1 WIAQRILALGRPHT
15 ASFAY
20 AKGNSIKDAAALH
33 CGCRWLIKL
42 DVRRFFESISE
53 IAVYHVFC
61 RLGYQPLVA
70 FELARI
76 CTRIGR
82 RTPAQTRK
90 RWSTNPGRYQ
100 TITKY
105 SHHHIGHLPQGAPT
119 SPMLSNLAMR
129 AFDEAVA
136 AIAADYDLIYTRYAD
151 DLCLSTINHLFT

>member
-1 WIAQRILALGRPHT
+1 VNPPMGMASSLPKGYEKKCAGFAVYGVRNVSLMQVQRWIAQRILALGRPHT

-82 RTPAQTRK
+82 RTPAQT
-90 RWSTNPGRYQ
+90 
-100 TITKY
+100 
-105 SHHHIGHLPQGAPT
+105 
-119 SPMLSNLAMR
+119 
-129 AFDEAVA
+129 
-136 AIAADYDLIYTRYAD
+136 
-151 DLCLSTINHLFT
+151 